1 MADEIAAAIIPVAG
15 LGTRLAPITRAVPK
29 AMLPL
34 VGSDGSVRPVADWIA
49 REAAAAGCERICFVT
64 SVGQDEL
71 MRKYFAA
78 EAELSGR
85 VEYVTGVEPLGL
97 GYAVWAARD
106 VAAGGAVMVM
116 LGDHIHLPAPGGPA
130 PAAQVAEAFAAARPA
145 AMVGVQAVDA
155 GELHLVGV
163 CRGAEPDGCVYR
175 CMDLVEKPDAATAA
189 ARLTTPGLPD
199 GRYLAHAGIY
209 VFAAEIFDCLA
220 PLVAARAEGA
230 EVGLTEAQQAL
241 LARRGG
247 EYFLCAVDGQTLD
260 VGTPAGYAAAQAA
273 MAAGG
278 GPSGRDM

>member
-15 LGTRLAPITRAVPK
+15 RGTRLAPITRAVPK

-34 VGSDGSVRPVADWIA
+34 VGADGSVRPVADWIA
-49 REAAAAGCERICFVT
+49 REAAGAGCERICFVT
-64 SVGQDEL
+64 SPGQDEL
-71 MRKYFAA
+71 MRKHFAG

-85 VEYVTGVEPLGL
+85 VEYVTDVEPLGF
-97 GYAVWAARD
+97 GYAVWAARE
-106 VAAGGAVMVM
+106 VAAGQAVMVM

-130 PAAQVAEAFAAARPA
+130 PATQVAEAFAAVRPA
-145 AMVGVQAVDA
+145 AMVGVQTVDA

-163 CRGAEPDGCVYR
+163 CRGAEPDGRVYK

-189 ARLTTPGLPD
+189 QRLKTPALPE
-199 GRYLAHAGIY
+199 GKYLAHAGIY

-220 PLVAARAEGA
+220 PLVAARGEGA
-230 EVGLTEAQQAL
+230 EVGLAEAQQAL

-247 EYFLCAVDGQTLD
+247 EYFLCAIDGQTLD

-273 MAAGG
+273 MAARGG
-278 GPSGRDM
+278 GPCR